1 MVFDVMKM
9 KSSSKKLICF
19 YLLLLLY
26 FQSSSSSSSSCSS
39 FVVSAFSQQLMPVE
53 SHGGFEA
60 NDNDDGD
67 EGEDFGDEKRK
78 VYTGPNPL
86 HNR

>member
-1 MVFDVMKM
+1 MKM

-26 FQSSSSSSSSCSS
+26 FQSSSFSSCSS

-60 NDNDDGD
+60 NDDDDHGD